1 MTLPQ
6 RNTVLAKPT
15 NFYYLM
21 CKLDR
26 AQYQYN
32 GKGVLFIDGYARRPR
47 GEFLLNKPDIVQIK
61 MDHPDSQSRST
72 MAIKALQIRIDANR
86 SVVR

>member
-26 AQYQYN
+26 AQYRVPVKWCLRRQPS
-32 GKGVLFIDGYARRPR
+32 KGHIIMSSDKHLTMSERETI
-47 GEFLLNKPDIVQIK
+47 FLMHNNQASLTLQ
-61 MDHPDSQSRST
+61 
-72 MAIKALQIRIDANR
+72 MA
-86 SVVR
+86 